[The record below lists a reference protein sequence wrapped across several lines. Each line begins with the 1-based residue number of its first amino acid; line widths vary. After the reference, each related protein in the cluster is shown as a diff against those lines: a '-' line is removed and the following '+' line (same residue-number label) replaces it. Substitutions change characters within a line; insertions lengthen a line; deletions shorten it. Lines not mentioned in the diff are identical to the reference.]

1 MSIKEVLWHTA
12 TLICSQIICSS
23 ICVTVT
29 ELRLC
34 KPPNQKYSY
43 LALYSLLTPAL
54 TSQVGKSAHISFSLM
69 VSVKL
74 YTLSLFAL

>member
-1 MSIKEVLWHTA
+1 MAHSYTHLFPKSSVAPFVLQW
-12 TLICSQIICSS
+12 Q
-23 ICVTVT
+23 V
-29 ELRLC
+29 RLC

-54 TSQVGKSAHISFSLM
+54 VSQVGKSAHVSFSLL

-74 YTLSLFAL
+74 